1 MKRILNFILASSVA
15 LVSGVSAAPL
25 NVFNGWNM
33 LANEDGVGAG
43 GYVGPGVGG
52 QAFDAEYLFYKLEGN
67 TLSVGLQ
74 TGFDVISNTGYVH
87 SDGRR
92 YFNGDLAL
100 SFDGNAN
107 NYEYAVDFG
116 NATRGY
122 ATSSP
127 SVGGVNISAGNASQ
141 NTDAAGLYK
150 VTQWNND
157 IYYHNESAPY
167 GMDAG
172 SLVLAGDSSNFLQG
186 SALGLDNLLSYYSVF
201 SFDLSNITNLGQT
214 FGFAAHW
221 TMSCGNDEIEGATTI
236 SVPEPGPLL
245 LLGLGLVGLVAVRR
259 RMKK

>member
-1 MKRILNFILASSVA
+1 MKRILNLILASSVV

-43 GYVGPGVGG
+43 GYVGPGIGG
-52 QAFDAEYLFYKLEGN
+52 QAFDAEYLFYKLEG
-67 TLSVGLQ
+67 TKLSVGLQ
-74 TGFDVISNTGYVH
+74 TGFNVISDNGYVH
-87 SDGRR
+87 TDDRR
-92 YFNGDLAL
+92 YYNGDLAL
-100 SFDGNAN
+100 SFDGNTN

-122 ATSSP
+122 HHGAK
-127 SVGGVNISAGNASQ
+127 ISAGNS
-141 NTDAAGLYK
+141 NKDTDAAGLYK
-150 VTQWNND
+150 VTDWNND
-157 IYYHNESAPY
+157 IYFGQSAPY

-172 SLVLAGDSSNFLQG
+172 SLVLARNSSNFLQG

-201 SFDLSNITNLGQT
+201 SFDLSNIANLGQT

>member
-1 MKRILNFILASSVA
+1 MKRILNFMIAGSLLVVTSVN
-15 LVSGVSAAPL
+15 AAPL
-25 NVFNGWNM
+25 NLFNGWNM
-33 LANEDGVGAG
+33 LANEDGVGSG
-43 GYVGPGVGG
+43 GYVGPGYGG
-52 QAFDAEYLFYKLEGN
+52 QAFDAEYLFYKLEG
-67 TLSVGLQ
+67 TVLSVGLQ
-74 TGFDVISNTGYVH
+74 TGFDVISDAGYVH

-122 ATSSP
+122 NTDAK
-127 SVGGVNISAGNASQ
+127 ISAGNS
-141 NTDAAGLYK
+141 TKDKDVSGLYK

-157 IYYHNESAPY
+157 IYYQQSAPY

-172 SLVLAGDSSNFLQG
+172 SLILASNASNFLQG
-186 SALGLDNLLSYYSVF
+186 SAFGLDNLLSYYSVF
-201 SFDLSNITNLGQT
+201 SFDLSNIANLGQT

-236 SVPEPGPLL
+236 TVPEPGPLL

>member
-1 MKRILNFILASSVA
+1 MKGLLKILSISLISLVSVA
-15 LVSGVSAAPL
+15 NASPL
-25 NVFNGWNM
+25 SVFNGWNL
-33 LANEDGVGAG
+33 LANEDGVGSG
-43 GYVGPGVGG
+43 GYVGPGYGG

-67 TLSVGLQ
+67 LLSVGLQ
-74 TGFDVISNTGYVH
+74 TGFDILSDAGYMH

-107 NYEYAVDFG
+107 SYEYAVDFG
-116 NATRGY
+116 NVTRGY
-122 ATSSP
+122 TTSNA
-127 SVGGVNISAGNASQ
+127 SVGGVNISAGNTTQ
-141 NTDAAGLYK
+141 NKDAAGLYK
-150 VTQWNND
+150 VSGWNND
-157 IYYHNESAPY
+157 IYYQQSAPY

-172 SLVLAGDSSNFLQG
+172 SLIVAANSSNFLQG
-186 SALGLDNLLSYYSVF
+186 SGVGLDNLLSYYSIF
-201 SFDLSNITNLGQT
+201 SFDLGSIANLGQT

-221 TMSCGNDEIEGATTI
+221 TMSCGNDEIEGTTSI

>member
-15 LVSGVSAAPL
+15 LVSGAVSAAPL
-25 NVFNGWNM
+25 NIFNGWNQ

-43 GYVGPGVGG
+43 GYVGPGIGG
-52 QAFDAEYLFYKLEGN
+52 QAFDAEYLFYKLEG
-67 TLSVGLQ
+67 TKLSVALQ
-74 TGFDVISNTGYVH
+74 TGFDIISDKGYRH
-87 SDGRR
+87 SDGRQ

-122 ATSSP
+122 NTGAK
-127 SVGGVNISAGNASQ
+127 ISAGSAGKD
-141 NTDAAGLYK
+141 TDVAGLYK

-157 IYYHNESAPY
+157 ILYGQSAPY

-172 SLVLAGDSSNFLQG
+172 SLILAGNSSNFLQG
-186 SALGLDNLLSYYSVF
+186 NALGLDNLLSYYSIF
-201 SFDLSNITNLGQT
+201 SFDLSNITNLSQT

-221 TMSCGNDEIEGATTI
+221 TMSCGNDEIEGSTTI
-236 SVPEPGPLL
+236 TVPEPGPLL

-259 RMKK
+259 RMKKQ

>member
-1 MKRILNFILASSVA
+1 MKGLLKILSFSLVT
-15 LVSGVSAAPL
+15 LVSGVNAAPL
-25 NVFNGWNM
+25 SVFNGWNL
-33 LANEDGVGAG
+33 LANEDGVGSG
-43 GYVGPGVGG
+43 GYVGPGYGG

-67 TLSVGLQ
+67 VLTLGLQ
-74 TGFDVISNTGYVH
+74 TGFDIISDAGYLY

-107 NYEYAVDFG
+107 NYEYAIDFG
-116 NATRGY
+116 NVTRGY
-122 ATSSP
+122 TTSNA
-127 SVGGVNISAGNASQ
+127 SVGGVNISAGNTTQ
-141 NTDAAGLYK
+141 NKDAAGLYK
-150 VTQWNND
+150 VSSWNND
-157 IYYHNESAPY
+157 IYFQQSAPY

-172 SLVLAGDSSNFLQG
+172 SLVLAANSSNFLQG
-186 SALGLDNLLSYYSVF
+186 SGVGLDNLLSYYSIF
-201 SFDLSNITNLGQT
+201 SFDLGSIANLGQT

-221 TMSCGNDEIEGATTI
+221 TMSCGNDEIEGAASI